1 MTRRRVHVRLVVLG
15 GTVTSTLTAL
25 WALTYAVGTG
35 GLSGV
40 PVLALVLGPVVGVVA
55 ALAAT
60 FLSGHPAGT
69 PTKNTSP
76 PSGRRPPALP
86 ARSAR

>member
-1 MTRRRVHVRLVVLG
+1 MARRRVHVRLVVLG
-15 GTVTSTLTAL
+15 GAATSTLTVL
-25 WALTYAVGTG
+25 WASAYVVGTG

-40 PVLALVLGPVVGVVA
+40 PVLALVIGPAVGVVA

-60 FLSGHPAGT
+60 FLSGHPADT
-69 PTKNTSP
+69 PTKNTAA
-76 PSGRRPPALP
+76 PSDRRPPALP

>member
-1 MTRRRVHVRLVVLG
+1 MARRRVHVRLVVLG
-15 GTVTSTLTAL
+15 GAVTTALTPL

-55 ALAAT
+55 ALAAA

-69 PTKNTSP
+69 PTKDTAP
-76 PSGRRPPALP
+76 PPDRRPPALP